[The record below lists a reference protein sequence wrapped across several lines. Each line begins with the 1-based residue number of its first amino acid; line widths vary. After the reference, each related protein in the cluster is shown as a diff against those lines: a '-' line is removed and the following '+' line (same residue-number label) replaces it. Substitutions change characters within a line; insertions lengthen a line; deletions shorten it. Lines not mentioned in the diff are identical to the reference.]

1 MSNNKISPLVL
12 YSLVLGVASQQSQQ
26 RRYCGDCGGGWAIS
40 IDSNMPALSSA
51 MLSLLPIAQLH
62 YITCAVHACNVIVC
76 PKNPYLI

>member
-1 MSNNKISPLVL
+1 MSNNKIYPLVL

-26 RRYCGDCGGGWAIS
+26 RRYCGDCGGWAIS